1 MLKAR
6 DFRKQ
11 AWNSLNGLWGTMALV
26 TLVFVAIM
34 SLSGGIP
41 FGFYIIGGPLTLGA
55 TQIYMSIIR
64 KNRKPEIGQLFD
76 GFNNFGS

>member
-41 FGFYIIGGPLTLGA
+41 FGFYIIGGPLTLGNA
-55 TQIYMSIIR
+55 DLYEHYKKEPQARDRTA
-64 KNRKPEIGQLFD
+64 F
-76 GFNNFGS
+76 